1 MVKNEPLTPKELK
14 GVFPALVTIMDYS
27 GKVDLERQEMLIE
40 DLISAGIDGIVVMGT
55 TGQAATFDYDEHIS
69 QVVKT
74 FYIVNKR
81 VPIIVGAGSNDTNKA
96 IELAQKIEREIGPT
110 TFLMATGYYLK
121 PPLEAAISHYL
132 KIANSIEGNI
142 VLYNVP
148 GRTVLNL
155 EDEPVI
161 YLANIRPDKFIGMK
175 QADPSGDEFTKRII
189 DNIDTEKFAVVSG
202 EDNKVYEIMKIGGTG
217 VISATAN
224 VCPKLFKKITDAMDV
239 QKYEEARKYQ
249 EEVMPFVEYAFS
261 KPGNN
266 PINIAYLFWSGV
278 RGCND
283 CLENMLITA
292 RAISMT
298 LKSEKFKERANKIKN
313 LMERGDKLV
322 SEYLPEYIGI
332 DLNKYRERA
341 KRPREFNQILY
352 F

>member
-142 VLYNVP
+142 VLY
-148 GRTVLNL
+148 
-155 EDEPVI
+155 
-161 YLANIRPDKFIGMK
+161 
-175 QADPSGDEFTKRII
+175 
-189 DNIDTEKFAVVSG
+189 
-202 EDNKVYEIMKIGGTG
+202 
-217 VISATAN
+217 
-224 VCPKLFKKITDAMDV
+224 
-239 QKYEEARKYQ
+239 
-249 EEVMPFVEYAFS
+249 
-261 KPGNN
+261 
-266 PINIAYLFWSGV
+266 
-278 RGCND
+278 
-283 CLENMLITA
+283 
-292 RAISMT
+292 
-298 LKSEKFKERANKIKN
+298 
-313 LMERGDKLV
+313 
-322 SEYLPEYIGI
+322 
-332 DLNKYRERA
+332 
-341 KRPREFNQILY
+341 
-352 F
+352 